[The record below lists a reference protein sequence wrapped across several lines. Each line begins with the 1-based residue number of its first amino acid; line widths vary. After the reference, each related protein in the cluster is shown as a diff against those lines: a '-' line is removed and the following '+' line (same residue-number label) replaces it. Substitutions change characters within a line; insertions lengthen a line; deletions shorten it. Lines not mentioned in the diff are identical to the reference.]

1 MVAVVHCLPIGW
13 RCAADLKEQLSVL
26 ASVEAL
32 NWRKMPK
39 SYKIDQVQYDK
50 CFDKFL
56 CFDLLA
62 LVWDWGFFSGS
73 SRCCLPGP
81 GVRLADLW
89 FVWLS
94 VWFLYRFHLTTL
106 RGASWGFL
114 CDGRKVGAVG
124 AAFAPAVA
132 EKWGAEHGS
141 MDYLWIWMLWD
152 SMPDGKGSACKL
164 AKYQG
169 KFYYADMRWSVQW
182 TEWHRIDFLQRSVQS
197 SITIHRT
204 FPHLSILFH
213 IFSCIFFQIFLS
225 TFFPWFRDLRLAE
238 PRSRANALKALS
250 LMGIEGPGPSQE
262 RL

>member
-1 MVAVVHCLPIGW
+1 MLSLRQHAGLRVSETELMPRWRKQRAWWCWMMMMKKMMTMVTNMTNMIGIDFDHGHGGGLCIVCQQADD
-13 RCAADLKEQLSVL
+13 CAADLKEQLSVL

-50 CFDKFL
+50 CFDKVFVL
-56 CFDLLA
+56 WFACFGLRLRILLRKFKVLLA
-62 LVWDWGFFSGS
+62 WPWRALGWFV
-73 SRCCLPGP
+73 
-81 GVRLADLW
+81 

-152 SMPDGKGSACKL
+152 SMPDGTGSACKL
-164 AKYQG
+164 AKY
-169 KFYYADMRWSVQW
+169 
-182 TEWHRIDFLQRSVQS
+182 
-197 SITIHRT
+197 
-204 FPHLSILFH
+204 
-213 IFSCIFFQIFLS
+213 
-225 TFFPWFRDLRLAE
+225 
-238 PRSRANALKALS
+238 
-250 LMGIEGPGPSQE
+250 
-262 RL
+262 